1 MLLVATYELSYVLL
15 PQFPFEGIYCFKNGL
30 CFIVR
35 RGRYHIFFAKENYR
49 WEIRHKLI
57 VNQWFEATVTWK
69 PQEGLKFYVNGNLVA
84 SHKNPI
90 QMSVSPDHE
99 PFKLLIASKENG
111 GGWSRATSI
120 DGVAVWG
127 MAMSKEQIKR
137 KSEGLFIVST
147 TASFHWTYSFFFK
160 TLS

>member
-49 WEIRHKLI
+49 WEIRHQLI

-84 SHKNPI
+84 SHKNPM
-90 QMSVSPDHE
+90 QLSVSPGHE

-147 TASFHWTYSFFFK
+147 TASFH
-160 TLS
+160 